1 MVVTFMK
8 IMRKLCSC
16 KICYSQKKKG
26 LVYGFIL
33 YTTIIKCQA
42 AKVLFVVIWLFLR
55 YHLYFLVS
63 RRLLLVNYMFT
74 FFVHANMYNVVYI
87 YLVYNIKCIQIY
99 IMRGRIRNFLV
110 WGAKIKGHIL
120 SICVFLDP
128 LIIAIVNFKHQF

>member
-1 MVVTFMK
+1 MK
-8 IMRKLCSC
+8 
-16 KICYSQKKKG
+16 
-26 LVYGFIL
+26 VYFFRIHKTHTHQTYTNSKCRTYMPAMG

-128 LIIAIVNFKHQF
+128 LIIAIVNFKHQH